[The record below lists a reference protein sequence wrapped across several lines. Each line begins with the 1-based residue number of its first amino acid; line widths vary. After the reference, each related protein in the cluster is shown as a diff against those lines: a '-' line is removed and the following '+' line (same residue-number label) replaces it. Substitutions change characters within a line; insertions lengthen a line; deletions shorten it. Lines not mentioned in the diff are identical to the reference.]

1 MTNAQT
7 AKTCTTSG
15 IWIPFRPSLQ
25 PSHDYVVKIFTVLQ
39 TFWISIDSDEIHV
52 GKNLVQGGE
61 ECQKLR
67 LFALRIPEKF
77 MMLLYC
83 TMCLTQETAA
93 CPLSKC
99 VGQTI
104 GKEWIKKIFRRG
116 HEGLTRC
123 HEVWARTAL
132 HLRGVYI
139 GNHANPLACIF
150 RRTFSHAKQW
160 HTFANT
166 RAIGNATLYETMQS
180 LALLF
185 Q

>member
-15 IWIPFRPSLQ
+15 IRIPFRPSLQ
-25 PSHDYVVKIFTVLQ
+25 PSHDYVVKIFTVVQ

-61 ECQKLR
+61 EFKKLR

-83 TMCLTQETAA
+83 TMCLTQEAA
-93 CPLSKC
+93 ASPFNKS

-104 GKEWIKKIFRRG
+104 GKEWIRKIVIRG
-116 HEGLTRC
+116 HERSTRC
-123 HEVWARTAL
+123 HEVRARTAL
-132 HLRGVYI
+132 HLRAVYI
-139 GNHANPLACIF
+139 ENHANCLACIF
-150 RRTFSHAKQW
+150 RRTFSHAKQ
-160 HTFANT
+160 
-166 RAIGNATLYETMQS
+166 
-180 LALLF
+180 
-185 Q
+185 

>member
-15 IWIPFRPSLQ
+15 MWIPFRPSLQ
-25 PSHDYVVKIFTVLQ
+25 PSHDYVVKIFTVVQ
-39 TFWISIDSDEIHV
+39 TFWITTDSDEIHV

-61 ECQKLR
+61 EFKKLR

-93 CPLSKC
+93 CPFRKS

-104 GKEWIKKIFRRG
+104 GKEWIKTFFRWG
-116 HEGLTRC
+116 HERLTRC
-123 HEVWARTAL
+123 HEVWARTAI
-132 HLRGVYI
+132 HLGEVYI
-139 GNHANPLACIF
+139 ENHDNCLACIF
-150 RRTFSHAKQW
+150 RRTFSHAKQ
-160 HTFANT
+160 
-166 RAIGNATLYETMQS
+166 
-180 LALLF
+180 
-185 Q
+185 